1 MEDKRITMFLEII
14 LIAIL
19 IFAAINLSIQFFQ
32 IALGGYAPI
41 ISTKNK
47 VIKRIMKEISPKD
60 GCAVYEL
67 GCGNAGFLK
76 AMENKFPNIKKL
88 TGIEYFFL
96 PYLIGKIQ
104 TSLRK
109 SKIKIIKKNC
119 LRLNMGEAD
128 IIYCF
133 LSKPMMAKLKEKF
146 KKECKAGTQIISYQ
160 FRLPDLK
167 PKKIVDLKNNEKKK
181 IYFYTI

>member
-1 MEDKRITMFLEII
+1 MFIEII
-14 LIAIL
+14 SIAIL
-19 IFAAINLSIQFFQ
+19 AFIAVVLSIQFFQ
-32 IALGGYAPI
+32 VALGGYAPI
-41 ISTKNK
+41 IPTKNK
-47 VIKRIMKEISPKD
+47 VIKRIIKEMSPKD

-67 GCGNAGFLK
+67 GCGHAGFLR
-76 AMENKFPNIKKL
+76 AAENKFPNIKKL
-88 TGIEYFFL
+88 VGAEYFFF

-119 LRLNMGEAD
+119 LRLNIGEAD

-133 LSKPMMAKLKEKF
+133 LNKPMMAKLKEKF

-160 FRLPDLK
+160 FSLPDLEPEK
-167 PKKIVDLKNNEKKK
+167 IINLENNKKDKV
-181 IYFYTI
+181 YFYTI

>member
-1 MEDKRITMFLEII
+1 MAVLAF
-14 LIAIL
+14 IAVV
-19 IFAAINLSIQFFQ
+19 LSIQFFQ

-41 ISTKNK
+41 IPTKNK
-47 VIKRIMKEISPKD
+47 VIKRIMKEMSPKD

-67 GCGNAGFLK
+67 GCGNAGFLR
-76 AMENKFPNIKKL
+76 AVENKFPNIKKL
-88 TGIEYFFL
+88 VGIEYFFF

-109 SKIKIIKKNC
+109 SKIKILKKNF
-119 LRLNMGEAD
+119 LRLNIEEAD

-133 LSKPMMAKLKEKF
+133 LSKPMMVKLKEKF
-146 KKECKAGTQIISYQ
+146 NKECKAGTQIISYQ
-160 FRLPDLK
+160 FSLPEMEPVKVIDVYDN
-167 PKKIVDLKNNEKKK
+167 KKDK

>member
-1 MEDKRITMFLEII
+1 MFLEII
-14 LIAIL
+14 SIAVLGFIAL
-19 IFAAINLSIQFFQ
+19 VLSVQFFQ

-41 ISTKNK
+41 IPTKSK
-47 VIKRIMKEISPKD
+47 VIKRVMKEMSPKD

-67 GCGNAGFLK
+67 GCGNAGFLR
-76 AMENKFPNIKKL
+76 AAENKFPNIKKL
-88 TGIEYFFL
+88 VGIEYFFL

-104 TSLRK
+104 VSLRD
-109 SKIKIIKKNC
+109 SKIKILKKDV
-119 LRLNMGEAD
+119 LRFNMNEAD

-133 LSKPMMAKLKEKF
+133 LNKPMMAKLKEKF

-160 FRLPDLK
+160 FGLPDLEPEK
-167 PKKIVDLKNNEKKK
+167 VIDLEGGRKNK